1 MSSVPASI
9 APRVGQL
16 IRLLASDR
24 DGEVVAAARALK
36 RTLTSAGQDFH
47 SLADSLERSSAPAVS
62 VHYEYTAPRADAAAR
77 WLSTHHMARLTPKE
91 QAFVR
96 DMVTWGRPATERQ
109 AAWLRSI
116 VERVSGRR
124 RAS

>member
-1 MSSVPASI
+1 MSAALASI

-16 IRLLASDR
+16 IRLLASDS

-36 RTLTSAGQDFH
+36 RTLHSTGQDFH
-47 SLADSLERSSAPAVS
+47 SLADSLERSAPAVS
-62 VHYEYTAPRADAAAR
+62 VHHECSDPRGDATAR
-77 WLSTHHMARLTPKE
+77 WLSVHHMHRLTAKE

-96 DMVTWGRPATERQ
+96 DMVIWRGVPTERQ
-109 AAWLRSI
+109 RQSLRSI
-116 VERVSGRR
+116 VERVSGQRR